1 MVFLPTVVLFEIH
14 RSGIDFSD
22 IPLRPPSPIKQP
34 MNIDERQRLWFFS
47 RGERIAVIVLLIA
60 IAATL
65 LARRYIQKSPDI
77 EICDTTWLEEEI
89 PVFEEQ
95 LSRPQKTREK
105 SKTYTP
111 RQQKLQPIEQERT
124 TE

>member
-1 MVFLPTVVLFEIH
+1 
-14 RSGIDFSD
+14 
-22 IPLRPPSPIKQP
+22 

-89 PVFEEQ
+89 PVFEVQ
-95 LSRPQKTREK
+95 LSRPQKTRKK

-111 RQQKLQPIEQERT
+111 RQQKLQPIEQEGA

>member
-1 MVFLPTVVLFEIH
+1 
-14 RSGIDFSD
+14 
-22 IPLRPPSPIKQP
+22 

-95 LSRPQKTREK
+95 LSRPQKTRE
-105 SKTYTP
+105 
-111 RQQKLQPIEQERT
+111 
-124 TE
+124 

>member
-1 MVFLPTVVLFEIH
+1 
-14 RSGIDFSD
+14 
-22 IPLRPPSPIKQP
+22 

-77 EICDTTWLEEEI
+77 EICDTTWLEAKHTHQDSKNYNLSNKKEQQNNKQQNN
-89 PVFEEQ
+89 PVKFSFFEYGFSMKKKY
-95 LSRPQKTREK
+95 LRRKISVTVR
-105 SKTYTP
+105 
-111 RQQKLQPIEQERT
+111 
-124 TE
+124 

>member
-1 MVFLPTVVLFEIH
+1 
-14 RSGIDFSD
+14 
-22 IPLRPPSPIKQP
+22 

-60 IAATL
+60 IA
-65 LARRYIQKSPDI
+65 ARRYIQKSPDI

-111 RQQKLQPIEQERT
+111 RQQKLQPIEQEGT

>member
-1 MVFLPTVVLFEIH
+1 
-14 RSGIDFSD
+14 
-22 IPLRPPSPIKQP
+22 

-95 LSRPQKTREK
+95 LSRPQKTRK
-105 SKTYTP
+105 KAKHTHQDSKNYNLSNKKE
-111 RQQKLQPIEQERT
+111 QQNNKQQNNPVKFSFLNTDFR
-124 TE
+124 

>member
-1 MVFLPTVVLFEIH
+1 
-14 RSGIDFSD
+14 
-22 IPLRPPSPIKQP
+22 

-95 LSRPQKTREK
+95 LSRPQKTRK
-105 SKTYTP
+105 KQNIHTKTAKTTTY
-111 RQQKLQPIEQERT
+111 RT
-124 TE
+124 RRNNRITNSRTIL

>member
-47 RGERIAVIVLLIA
+47 RGERIAVIVLL
-60 IAATL
+60 T
-65 LARRYIQKSPDI
+65 
-77 EICDTTWLEEEI
+77 
-89 PVFEEQ
+89 
-95 LSRPQKTREK
+95 RPQKTREK

-111 RQQKLQPIEQERT
+111 RQQKLQPIEQEGT

>member
-1 MVFLPTVVLFEIH
+1 
-14 RSGIDFSD
+14 
-22 IPLRPPSPIKQP
+22 

-60 IAATL
+60 IG
-65 LARRYIQKSPDI
+65 
-77 EICDTTWLEEEI
+77 DTTWLEEEI

-95 LSRPQKTREK
+95 LSRPQKTRKK

-111 RQQKLQPIEQERT
+111 RQQKLQPIEQEGT